1 MLRRHFTKRKADEQW
16 DFIWTPD
23 MGDLKQYGFVE
34 QESGGYHSTEYK
46 DEYLKILSENNVGYL
61 GYNFPFNVAD
71 NCAFE
76 MDVCVLG
83 QVPTTN
89 GFRALI
95 SNGSDGSQLA
105 IRYNLNNGYCWLCTE
120 TMFNENRIADFP
132 LDGNYHTI
140 KAALSPEYSNYWLDG
155 VQVGENLPHSTNYV
169 AKSWF
174 LSHGV
179 VGDVLIK
186 SIKYKVGE

>member
-1 MLRRHFTKRKADEQW
+1 MPPKSSERW

-23 MGDLKQYGFVE
+23 MGDLAQYGFVK
-34 QESGGYHSTEYK
+34 QQSGSSNSVEYT
-46 DEYLKILSENNVGYL
+46 DEYLKILIENNAGYL

-76 MDVCVLG
+76 MSVCVLG
-83 QVPTTN
+83 QIPTTT

-95 SNGSDGSQLA
+95 SNGTDGSQLV

-120 TMFNENRIADFP
+120 IQFNENRLTDFP

-140 KAALSPEYSNYWLDG
+140 KATLAPDYSNYWLDG
-155 VQVGENLPHSTNYV
+155 VQVGVNLPHSTQYTT
-169 AKSWF
+169 KSWF
-174 LSHGV
+174 LSQGIT
-179 VGDVLIK
+179 GDVLIK
-186 SIKYKVGE
+186 SIKYRVGE